1 MMLRRQTARPGTVLV
16 EAAFIYPV
24 LFLLVLAVIL
34 LGLGVFRYQQVAHV
48 AREASRWASVHGEA
62 YEKDPLNG
70 TPGKRAATPQDVYD
84 NAIAPFA
91 AGMQTA
97 GTTTYSVTQDTSAS
111 PPTITYTGTNQG
123 GITYSITWNMDAK
136 GNPDKRPTRIVQV
149 PDPITGLAKEVAV
162 SNTVTVTVTYTW
174 NTGLFGTL
182 PVSSTS
188 VNTISY

>member
-1 MMLRRQTARPGTVLV
+1 MLLNRKVRRGTVLA
-16 EAAFIYPV
+16 EAAFVYPV
-24 LFLLVLAVIL
+24 LFLIL
-34 LGLGVFRYQQVAHV
+34 LGIILLSIVVFRYQQVAHTS
-48 AREASRWASVHGEA
+48 REASRWASVHGDA
-62 YEKDPLNG
+62 YAKDPLNT

-111 PPTITYTGTNQG
+111 PPTIAYTGTNQG